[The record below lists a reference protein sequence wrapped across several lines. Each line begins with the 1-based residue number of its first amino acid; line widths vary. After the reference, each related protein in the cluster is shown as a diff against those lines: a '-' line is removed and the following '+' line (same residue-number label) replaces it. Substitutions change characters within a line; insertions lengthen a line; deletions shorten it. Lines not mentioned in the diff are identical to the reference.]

1 MAGFIIDVMV
11 LEGQNRPNA
20 GSWGANVVGVAC
32 NCGAGTWGGELGVNC
47 FGGGCLV
54 CFLSFYFSGPQL
66 PGLDA

>member
-11 LEGQNRPNA
+11 LEGQKRRHA

-32 NCGAGTWGGELGVNC
+32 NCGAGTWGGELGGQLLWRRVSGL
-47 FGGGCLV
+47 FPL
-54 CFLSFYFSGPQL
+54 FFSGLQL